1 MIENMDQG
9 VLVVSLD
16 QKIKFANQTAL
27 KILGV
32 NQGNMVGKTIN
43 FRPLTFE
50 HKFVRGHMQHVISFD
65 DKKELIIGQLHAVQD
80 QWLFYGFS
88 SIARHDGFQCGAGRA
103 AD

>member
-32 NQGNMVGKTIN
+32 NQGNMVGKN
-43 FRPLTFE
+43 
-50 HKFVRGHMQHVISFD
+50 D
-65 DKKELIIGQLHAVQD
+65 
-80 QWLFYGFS
+80 
-88 SIARHDGFQCGAGRA
+88 
-103 AD
+103 